1 MSSTVPWHTVL
12 KRICFTLIFVT
23 AGCVTVY
30 AQDETENEIW
40 PEINVFVPLNEK
52 FRLMFLASVTK
63 SRETQNTTEGTLG
76 AHLDYFWNRR
86 LTLRAGYRRIS
97 ALNSDDPYI
106 EHRMITEQ
114 TLRFPLK
121 EQILLTDRNRQDFRW
136 MRGDFSF
143 RYRNRLTVEKEYHL
157 FGRPLTP
164 YGSAEVY
171 FDSRF
176 STFNRYRFVGGIQIS
191 KKPAQPWLHILRKER
206 VWDIYYLRQEDTRSE
221 PKHVNALGITFSI
234 HF

>member
-1 MSSTVPWHTVL
+1 
-12 KRICFTLIFVT
+12 
-23 AGCVTVY
+23 
-30 AQDETENEIW
+30 
-40 PEINVFVPLNEK
+40 
-52 FRLMFLASVTK
+52 
-63 SRETQNTTEGTLG
+63 
-76 AHLDYFWNRR
+76 
-86 LTLRAGYRRIS
+86 
-97 ALNSDDPYI
+97 
-106 EHRMITEQ
+106 MITEQ